1 MSSCDFSLRSGV
13 ALNPTQ
19 NWICSCLRLLK
30 AYHTSGGSSPSYIE
44 MDNTVSA
51 AQMVFR
57 VLTWFVADV
66 IVVRA

>member
-1 MSSCDFSLRSGV
+1 M
-13 ALNPTQ
+13 
-19 NWICSCLRLLK
+19 K
-30 AYHTSGGSSPSYIE
+30 AYHTSGGSSPSHIE

-66 IVVRA
+66 IVVRLKAPRATTLLA